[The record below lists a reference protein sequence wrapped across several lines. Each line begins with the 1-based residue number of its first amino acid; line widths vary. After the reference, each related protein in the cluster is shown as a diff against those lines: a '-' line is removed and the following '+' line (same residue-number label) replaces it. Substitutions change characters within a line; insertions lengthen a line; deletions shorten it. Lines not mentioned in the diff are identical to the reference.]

1 MGNELVVERRTALSV
16 PAEAAW
22 RWHAEPG
29 WGAFERLA
37 PPWRRVTVLERPAA
51 LADGVRLT
59 FRVASGPLRT
69 RWVAEHRDVHPGKG
83 FVDFQVDGP
92 FERWVHDHRF
102 DPQPD
107 GTSVLH
113 DRITCAPALG
123 LRLGRAMVEREIRRT
138 LAYRHALTAEELA
151 MHASAAHR
159 PRSHVGITGASG
171 LLGSTL
177 VSALTAGGHRV
188 TRIVR
193 RAPGPQEI
201 SWDPAAGRLDPGDLV
216 GIDAVVHLAGENIG
230 ARWTPARKR
239 RILESRRDGTRLIAE
254 SMARCPRP
262 PATLV
267 SMSAIGLFGDRGEE
281 VLTEASVPGT
291 GFLPDV
297 VQVWEAA
304 TRPAEAAGIRVV
316 RPRLGVVITP
326 RGSILQRMLL
336 PFRLGIGGRL
346 GNGDQWLSWISI
358 DDVVGVVHRA
368 LFDDRLHGSLNAV
381 APVPVR
387 NRELTDTLAR
397 LLHRPAI
404 LPVPAAALKLLFGEM
419 GDEAI
424 LGSTRAVPGR
434 LSALD
439 HHFRHPSVESAIVH
453 LLGLG

>member
-16 PAEAAW
+16 SAEAAW

-37 PPWRRVTVLERPAA
+37 PPWRRVTMLERPAA
-51 LADGVRLT
+51 LADGARLT
-59 FRVASGPLRT
+59 FRIASGPLRT
-69 RWVAEHRDVHPGKG
+69 RWVAEHREVQPGKG
-83 FVDFQVDGP
+83 FVDFLVDGP

-102 DPQPD
+102 EPQPD

-123 LRLGRAMVEREIRRT
+123 LRLGRALVEREIRRT
-138 LAYRHALTAEELA
+138 LVYRHALTGEELA

-159 PRSHVGITGASG
+159 PRIHVGMTGASG

-177 VSALTAGGHRV
+177 AAALTAGGHRV

-201 SWDPAAGRLDPGDLV
+201 SWDPAAARLDPGDLV

-267 SMSAIGLFGDRGEE
+267 SISAIGLFGDRGEE
-281 VLTEASVPGT
+281 VLTEASVAGT
-291 GFLPDV
+291 GFLPEV
-297 VQVWEAA
+297 VQVWEDA

-358 DDVVGVVHRA
+358 DDLVGVVHRA

-397 LLHRPAI
+397 LLHRPAF
-404 LPVPAAALKLLFGEM
+404 LPVPATALTLLFGEM
-419 GDEAI
+419 GEEVI

-439 HHFRHPSVESAIVH
+439 HHFRHPSLESAMAH